1 MDDEVRLRRL
11 RRLSPRQR
19 EVLALR
25 CQMRSQEEIAEALV
39 VTVSNVKYHMGK
51 IYEHL
56 ELDAL
61 PPKVRPIELG
71 LYCPLLQQLANEPK
85 SPRASERQPE
95 PEPEVEAAEQPSQ
108 RALVAVDEDERAL
121 VSTVR
126 PDVVIYQ
133 GRVPE
138 PPIATPPRVSRSLA
152 IVLIA
157 GVVVIAALVGAL
169 AMVLTIDRTPPAP
182 TIVSVVVTAT
192 PDPSAR
198 QAAPTP
204 PAPSTAAATT
214 VAPPSATTAPP
225 TATVVP
231 PTTTSVPPSATPAPP
246 TLTPQPPT
254 PTPRPAPGTVLYQA
268 NWSAGLSG
276 WVGSTDWKV
285 SNGMLLNDGA
295 RRDSRIE
302 APFRVP
308 LDDYAVEVEL
318 QQPPGSAG
326 WLLVFARGGGGD
338 SGYSLGVDR
347 DQYRMVWLGDRVV
360 VGANP
365 LGQKAFDPGTVW
377 RTYRLEA
384 QGNRLRALI
393 DGGVMLEA
401 TDNKHLSGGIVGLVA
416 DTAQVMVRSFK
427 VVAL

>member
-1 MDDEVRLRRL
+1 
-11 RRLSPRQR
+11 
-19 EVLALR
+19 
-25 CQMRSQEEIAEALV
+25 
-39 VTVSNVKYHMGK
+39 
-51 IYEHL
+51 
-56 ELDAL
+56 
-61 PPKVRPIELG
+61 
-71 LYCPLLQQLANEPK
+71 
-85 SPRASERQPE
+85 
-95 PEPEVEAAEQPSQ
+95 
-108 RALVAVDEDERAL
+108 
-121 VSTVR
+121 
-126 PDVVIYQ
+126 
-133 GRVPE
+133 
-138 PPIATPPRVSRSLA
+138 
-152 IVLIA
+152 
-157 GVVVIAALVGAL
+157 
-169 AMVLTIDRTPPAP
+169 
-182 TIVSVVVTAT
+182 
-192 PDPSAR
+192 
-198 QAAPTP
+198 
-204 PAPSTAAATT
+204 
-214 VAPPSATTAPP
+214 
-225 TATVVP
+225 
-231 PTTTSVPPSATPAPP
+231 
-246 TLTPQPPT
+246 
-254 PTPRPAPGTVLYQA
+254 VLYQA